1 MTGALKKWNI
11 ISDAPKKASVV
22 ATTPAAVTEQVIQ
35 KQEAQAE
42 AEKKRAVTG
51 AMAKRRSR
59 GQGGFASLMTPDID
73 PEQARGRMV
82 TQTKLGAGRNPRSA

>member
-1 MTGALKKWNI
+1 MTGALKKWNVM
-11 ISDAPKKASVV
+11 SDAKPDTSTSDLIA
-22 ATTPAAVTEQVIQ
+22 

-42 AEKKRAVTG
+42 AEKKRAVAG

-73 PEQARGRMV
+73 PEEARQRIT
-82 TQTKLGAGRNPRSA
+82 TQSTLGPSRNPRGT

>member
-1 MTGALKKWNI
+1 M
-11 ISDAPKKASVV
+11 SDAAPDTSTSDLIA
-22 ATTPAAVTEQVIQ
+22 

-42 AEKKRAVTG
+42 AEKKRAVAA

-59 GQGGFASLMTPDID
+59 GQGGFSSLMTPDID

-82 TQTKLGAGRNPRSA
+82 TQTKLGAGRNPRGA